1 MTGATRAGKGCF
13 MAAES
18 AIPTIDLS
26 SLRGGSDIEKRDV
39 ARQIDAACTEIG
51 FFMMTGHGISEE
63 LIATAR
69 HRLFRVA

>member
-1 MTGATRAGKGCF
+1 

-26 SLRGGSDIEKRDV
+26 SLRGGSDIEKREV

-51 FFMMTGHGISEE
+51 FFMMTGHGISR
-63 LIATAR
+63 T
-69 HRLFRVA
+69 